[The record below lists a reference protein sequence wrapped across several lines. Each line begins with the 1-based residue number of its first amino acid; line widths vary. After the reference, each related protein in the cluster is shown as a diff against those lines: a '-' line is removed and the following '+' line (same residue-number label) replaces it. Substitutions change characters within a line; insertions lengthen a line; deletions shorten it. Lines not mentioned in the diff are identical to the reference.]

1 MKMKTLNILTGA
13 GVNLAVSKQ
22 NPEIEDLIGFTY
34 QSISKSVYE
43 DLEDKWQNIFNPESF
58 DYILGA
64 LITMSSVIDKTKE
77 ELNKYGVDLE
87 AFGELFHQSALRVAI
102 EESYKKI
109 ENELLIESNQLVE
122 VIRFYN
128 PSIENLRGR
137 FEKVNYFTLNFDG
150 VFDHVLYGERFSR
163 GGVVTDS
170 WINGEFTN
178 RFDDRKFRICH
189 LHGDIRYKPH
199 KISGK
204 SPSKRLWPVL
214 VVGDISVKKSL
225 IAGNEALMS
234 YYKYYKNQFFLEN
247 RDASLL
253 VAGFG
258 FRDEDQHISSKVKSA
273 IKDGLFGNVFVYDAI
288 DHLKDNEDFAGKY
301 NFIDAKEVGLSELL
315 GSLS

>member
-1 MKMKTLNILTGA
+1 MKTLNILTGA
-13 GVNLAVSKQ
+13 GVNIAVSKQ

-43 DLEDKWQNIFNPESF
+43 DLEEKWRNIFNPESF

-87 AFGELFHQSALRVAI
+87 AFGELFHQSALRAAI

-109 ENELLIESNQLVE
+109 EDELLIESNQLVE

-128 PSIENLRGR
+128 PSIESLREN
-137 FEKVNYFTLNFDG
+137 FEKINYFTLNFDG

-170 WINGEFTN
+170 WLDGEFTN
-178 RFDDRKFRICH
+178 RFDDRKFRVCH

-199 KISGK
+199 KVSGRA
-204 SPSKRLWPVL
+204 PSKRLWPVL
-214 VVGDISVKKSL
+214 VVGDILVKKSL
-225 IAGNEALMS
+225 IAGNDALMS
-234 YYKYYKNQFFLEN
+234 YYKYYKNQFSSIN
-247 RDASLL
+247 KDASLL
-253 VAGFG
+253 IAGFG
-258 FRDEDQHISSKVKSA
+258 FRDEDQHISSKVKTA
-273 IKDGLFGNVFVYDAI
+273 IKDEFFKEVFIYDAV
-288 DHLKDNEDFAGKY
+288 DHLKDDEDYLGKY
-301 NFIDAKEVGLSELL
+301 TFIDAKNTGLSEVL
-315 GSLS
+315 GSLR